1 MFYTAIRSEFV
12 TRKIRIPFSAI
23 REAFSLANA
32 ANVRLT
38 MAEMINAAENV
49 MAEFEMLGKSINLED
64 AYLREIS
71 YVIAHR

>member
-12 TRKIRIPFSAI
+12 TRKIRVPFSAI
-23 REAFSLANA
+23 RNAFSLANEA
-32 ANVRLT
+32 HVRLT
-38 MAEMINAAENV
+38 MSEMINAAENV
-49 MAEFEMLGKSINLED
+49 MAEWEMLGHTINLED